1 MATGYIVEIQRDAES
16 VVTDRIINSYIDG
29 QLHKPRGLETQFI
42 PSDLFNFPEI
52 SLDGDGDIVIS
63 NDGVAQAAQ
72 DALDLILSNLKS
84 DVLALDMDALTIT
97 GDDQEDIRK
106 LLKLIAL
113 ILATQ

>member
-1 MATGYIVEIQRDAES
+1 MAGYLVEITRDEDGLI
-16 VVTDRIINSYIDG
+16 TDRTFNSYVSNSTT
-29 QLHKPRGLETQFI
+29 KPRGGEFQYI
-42 PSDLFNFPEI
+42 DSPLFKFPEI
-52 SLDGDGDIVIS
+52 TLDIDDNILIG
-63 NDGVAQAAQ
+63 NDGTAQTAQ
-72 DALDLILSNLKS
+72 DALDLVLSNLKA